1 MPKRLV
7 GRWQPSTF
15 SIVSIAQ
22 VFTLFTGFRWTSQ
35 SFPSLKF
42 SHFSQVFAGL
52 LNRFHRSS
60 FHTFHRFS
68 LDFSI
73 VSIAQVFIL
82 FTGFRWTSKLFPSI
96 KFSVFHTFE
105 SILIDCWLSYL
116 FNCFHQNSTFQCDQC
131 ENVFRNKKD
140 LNIHKDVNTNAK

>member
-15 SIVSIAQ
+15 SIVSITQ

-42 SHFSQVFAGL
+42 SRFSQVFAGL

-60 FHTFHRFS
+60 FHTFHR
-68 LDFSI
+68 
-73 VSIAQVFIL
+73 
-82 FTGFRWTSKLFPSI
+82 FRWTSKLFPSI

-116 FNCFHQNSTFQCDQC
+116 FTCFHHNGTFQCDQC

-140 LNIHKDVNTNAK
+140 LNIHKDVDTNAK